1 MTEYERLAAEY
12 KALNNGDEGGALLG
26 LACDT
31 IEAIAKLKA
40 ENAFLS
46 ARVSKA
52 YAYMN
57 GAKPVRF
64 DIPANPITDDWIK
77 TGAEA

>member
-1 MTEYERLAAEY
+1 MTEFERVANEY
-12 KALNNGDEGGALLG
+12 MALNNGDEAGALLG
-26 LACDT
+26 LACDAV
-31 IEAIAKLKA
+31 EAISKLRA

-57 GAKPVRF
+57 GAKPIRF
-64 DIPANPITDDWIK
+64 DAPANPITDDWIK